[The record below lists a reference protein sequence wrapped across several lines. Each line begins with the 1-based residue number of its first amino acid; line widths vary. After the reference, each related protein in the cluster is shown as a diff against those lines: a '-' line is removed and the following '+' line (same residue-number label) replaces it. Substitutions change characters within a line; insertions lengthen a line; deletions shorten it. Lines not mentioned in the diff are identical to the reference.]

1 MKKLNFSFIW
11 LSLLCFAL
19 SACFKAEPT
28 TSNTDSN
35 QSAIDVKQPAQSL
48 DLKSL
53 SGNLSTSALPNVAQ
67 LYAEK
72 AYQVEVEDTGRV
84 VKLLADD
91 TNGLNHQKF
100 LVKVASG
107 QILLFAHNIDLAKRI
122 DEIAVGDIIT
132 FRGEYVYN
140 PKGGV
145 VHWTHHDPRGRHP
158 AGWIKLNGKIYE

>member
-1 MKKLNFSFIW
+1 MKKINVSWIW
-11 LSLLCFAL
+11 LSLLCVAL

-28 TSNTDSN
+28 TAQTDAS
-35 QSAIDVKQPAQSL
+35 QSAIDVKQPAQTL
-48 DLKSL
+48 NLKSL
-53 SGNLSTSALPNVAQ
+53 SSNLGTSALPNVAQ
-67 LYAEK
+67 LYADK

-91 TNGLNHQKF
+91 TNGLKHQKF

-107 QILLFAHNIDLAKRI
+107 QTLLFAHNIDLAKRI
-122 DEIAVGDIIT
+122 DEIAVGDTIA

-145 VHWTHHDPRGRHP
+145 VHWTHQDPSGHHP

>member
-1 MKKLNFSFIW
+1 VKNQSKRLVW
-11 LSLLCFAL
+11 LCLFCFAL

-28 TSNTDSN
+28 VSHDNSA
-35 QSAIDVKQPAQSL
+35 QSAIDVKQSAQTL

-53 SGNLSTSALPNVAQ
+53 DGSSTSTSLPNVAR
-67 LYAEK
+67 LYDDK

-84 VKLLADD
+84 VKLLPDD
-91 TNGLNHQKF
+91 INGLKHQKF

-107 QILLFAHNIDLAKRI
+107 QTLLFAHNIDLAKRI
-122 DEIAVGDIIT
+122 DEIAIGDTIT

-145 VHWTHHDPRGRHP
+145 VHWTHHDPSGHHP
-158 AGWIKLNGKIYE
+158 AGWIKLNGKTYE